1 MLFKAYLMAQKNGSP
16 LIIALEE
23 PEAHLHPSA
32 IRSLW
37 KIIKTLPG
45 QKIISTHSGDILSE
59 VPPNSIIR
67 LNKNQGT
74 ITAHKLKDAKID
86 QDNLRKFNYKI
97 KEDRGSLLFAR
108 CWIIGEG
115 QTEATI
121 IPATAEKLGYDFEQL
136 GIRVIGCQE
145 GCPISL
151 LLSVANTLGIQW
163 IVLADNDEQGQANI
177 KNARRFLNGRDETK
191 TLFITREKAIEG
203 YLCNNGFLSIYE
215 KLMPD
220 QKWKDIKV
228 DKSDPDYPETIT
240 NALSNSKKTQAAMEV
255 VEMMNEKNIPSLIK
269 DVIEAAV
276 QYTKGNML

>member
-37 KIIKTLPG
+37 KIIEKLPG

-59 VPPNSIIR
+59 VPLDSIVR

-74 ITAHKLKDAKID
+74 ITAHKLKDAQID

-97 KEDRGSLLFAR
+97 NEDRGSLLFAR

-121 IPATAEKLGYDFEQL
+121 IPAAAEKLGYDFEQL

-145 GCPISL
+145 GCPISP

-163 IVLADNDEQGQANI
+163 VVLADNDEQGQVNI
-177 KNARRFLNGRDETK
+177 EKARQFLNKRDETK
-191 TLFITREKAIEG
+191 TLFTTKEKAIEVD
-203 YLCNNGFLSIYE
+203 LCNNGFISIYE
-215 KLMPD
+215 RLKSE
-220 QKWKDIKV
+220 QKWERIKV
-228 DKSDPDYPETIT
+228 DRNNPLYSETIVD
-240 NALSNSKKTQAAMEV
+240 ALPNSKKTQAAMEV

-276 QYTKGNML
+276 QYMLKPF